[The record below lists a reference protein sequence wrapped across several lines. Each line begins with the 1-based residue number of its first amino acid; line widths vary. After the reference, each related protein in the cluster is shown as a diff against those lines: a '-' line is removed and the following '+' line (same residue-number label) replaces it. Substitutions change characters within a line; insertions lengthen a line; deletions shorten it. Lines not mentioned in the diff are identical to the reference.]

1 MMAKRIARRRFLSIF
16 GAGASVALLSACAQ
30 GTPTPTQAPAP
41 TQAAAPTASGGA
53 AQPTAV
59 PAKPAAAPTQAP
71 AKGGS
76 GTAVFW
82 FNQPA
87 QMEGFQTIVDRFHKM
102 QSKVKLEVV
111 LVPTTDLRTKLA
123 TSIAGGSPPDAV
135 RLHGSTSLITEFKDH
150 LADLGQWEPNLKQ
163 TDWIPGVLE
172 GITRDGKIKS
182 MPCNSGCFGFIYN
195 PKVYKDAGL
204 DPDKPPTTQDEL
216 LEYAKQ
222 ISKPDQQIWG
232 HYTTTLVTQ
241 TTGGDYFKAIL
252 WGHGGSEVS
261 ADGKKTT
268 LNSPEAVAALQWYI
282 DLVQK
287 NKGMPVQQVN
297 ETQLWNAFMTGK
309 VGSIG
314 TYPSGVARIA
324 GAPIESRSALYPKG
338 HVDAPHIN
346 LGFATIGVF
355 AKGKNPEAGW
365 EFAKFIGLDPD
376 NLAFWNAAFGQLP
389 PRFSARESQVWKDYA
404 AKTPLVNGF
413 VEGQKAARLPYYG
426 PGAAEMENEVA
437 KAIEAVVF
445 GQKTA
450 QQAANDANAAA
461 QAVLDRVLKQ

>member
-1 MMAKRIARRRFLSIF
+1 RRRFLSIF

-30 GTPTPTQAPAP
+30 NAPTPTQAPAP
-41 TQAAAPTASGGA
+41 TQAAAPT
-53 AQPTAV
+53 
-59 PAKPAAAPTQAP
+59 KAAAPTQAP
-71 AKGGS
+71 AVQAS

-87 QMEGFQTIVDRFHKM
+87 QMTAFQTIVDRFHKS

-123 TSIAGGSPPDAV
+123 TSIAGGAPPDGA

-150 LADLGQWEPNLKQ
+150 LANLEDWEPNLKS
-163 TDWIPGVLE
+163 TDWIPGLLE

-195 PKVYKDAGL
+195 PQVYKDAGL

-216 LEYAKQ
+216 LAYAKQ

-261 ADGKKTT
+261 ADGKKATY
-268 LNSPEAVAALQWYI
+268 NSPQAVAAFQWYI

-297 ETQLWNAFMTGK
+297 ETQLWNAFLTGK

-314 TYPSGVARIA
+314 TYPSGVANIA
-324 GAPIESRSALYPKG
+324 KAPFKSISALYPKG
-338 HVDAPHIN
+338 PVDAPHIN

-389 PRFSARESQVWKDYA
+389 PTTAARNSQIWKDYA
-404 AKTPLVNGF
+404 AKTPLVDGF
-413 VEGQKAARLPYYG
+413 VEGQKLGRLPYYG
-426 PGAAEMENEVA
+426 PGAAEMENEAA

-450 QQAANDANAAA
+450 QQAADDCNTAA
-461 QAVLDRVLKQ
+461 QAILDRVLKQ